1 MRPRPCTNANVLCV
15 PDETMY
21 RRPVR
26 KLLCQAA
33 YSVVEQASIVAC
45 EDLSASMQLAS
56 YHHRETHRG
65 LGGWEKDEMAD
76 MLTLM
81 SLCRTSVPAL
91 VSPACISQT
100 GSRTGQL
107 QRRTTRPLLTKSE
120 ALQSAGF

>member
-1 MRPRPCTNANVLCV
+1 MRLCPCTSAHVLCV

-45 EDLSASMQLAS
+45 ENLSASMQLTP
-56 YHHRETHRG
+56 YHYRDTHRG
-65 LGGWEKDEMAD
+65 PGGWEKDDMAD
-76 MLTLM
+76 TLTLM
-81 SLCRTSVPAL
+81 SLCRISVPAL

-100 GSRTGQL
+100 GFRTGQL
-107 QRRTTRPLLTKSE
+107 QRRTTRPLSTRSE
-120 ALQSAGF
+120 VPQSAGF